1 MTDISLYRDDFLR
14 HMAPPLADHYK
25 RWYPYCRETVLAF
38 IDRFVERESLQH
50 HLQQRLS
57 DSSYENV
64 RRAWYEPF
72 RSYHTRS
79 GKLLRP
85 YLVCLCMQAYGRD
98 PRDAAFVVAIVEVI
112 HAASLMLDDIADN
125 SPLRRGGP
133 TAQRQVGL
141 RVAGVGASAWIN
153 CCFALL
159 DSADCGLPQQTRAA
173 MAETIA
179 WEHWVT
185 GMGTT
190 VDTGWPWLGRFD
202 RTTDEYLQ
210 SVVHR
215 STAYTY
221 RLPLKL
227 GALAGGASAD
237 ETAKLAAFGES
248 LGLAFQIVD
257 DILNVRPSDE
267 YWGKAL
273 AEDITQGKITL
284 QVLLTL
290 ERAEDTQCRRL
301 IDILRSRTE
310 DSEVLLEAVDI
321 IESSG
326 ALVAAREVASRY
338 VAETKEIAR
347 SMTFLG
353 APDRTRLEALVD
365 YIVTRSR

>member
-1 MTDISLYRDDFLR
+1 MTDFRLYLDDSLRQ
-14 HMAPPLADHYK
+14 MAPPLADHYK

-57 DSSYENV
+57 DTGYENL
-64 RRAWYEPF
+64 RHAWYEPL

-98 PRDAAFVVAIVEVI
+98 PRDAASVVAVVEII
-112 HAASLMLDDIADN
+112 HAASLMLDDIADD

-141 RVAGVGASAWIN
+141 RVAGDSASAWIN

-159 DSADCGLPQQTRAA
+159 DSADCGLPQHTRAA

-190 VDTGWPWLGRFD
+190 IDTNWPWLGRFD

-215 STAYTY
+215 TASYTF

-227 GALAGGASAD
+227 GALAVGASAD
-237 ETAKLAAFGES
+237 ETATLAAFGES

-257 DILNVRPSDE
+257 DILNVRPDAE

-284 QVLLTL
+284 QVLLAL
-290 ERAEDTQCRRL
+290 EHAGDTRRRRL
-301 IDILRSRTE
+301 IDILQSRSD

-353 APDRTRLEALVD
+353 APDRDRLEALVD
-365 YIVTRSR
+365 FVVTRSR